1 MTRIAKSDSSVGN
14 ECKLEQLLAQ
24 TQHMHDLATDGE
36 WEKVSALEH
45 KRKNLMNTCF
55 SSEATF
61 DDPQI
66 AAHYVQEIIGLN
78 KKVITMGVEAR
89 ESLGN
94 ALGDFQRGRQA
105 TQAYQKVGS

>member
-1 MTRIAKSDSSVGN
+1 MTNIAKSDSSVGN
-14 ECKLEQLLAQ
+14 ERKLEQILTQTRRMHALAI
-24 TQHMHDLATDGE
+24 DGE
-36 WEKVSALEH
+36 WEKVAALEH
-45 KRKNLMNTCF
+45 ERKNLMNTCF
-55 SSEATF
+55 SSETPF

-66 AAHYVQEIIGLN
+66 AAHYIQEIIELN
-78 KKVITMGVEAR
+78 KKAATMGLEAR